1 LEIICLSD
9 THELH
14 CEVRVPNGDMLIY
27 AGDITFFSRRPS
39 VLEDFND
46 WLGELPHKYKV
57 VIPGNHDRL
66 LEQPK
71 HQRTIANAH
80 LLINTGVELGSLKIW
95 GSPATPY
102 ADTAFGI
109 PTAEARE
116 KHWGVMPA
124 GLDILITHWPPLK
137 VLDCAPGQISHGGCP
152 QLRDAVAK
160 KHPRLHVFGH
170 VHAGYGTLPTL
181 NTMFVNAALAGEL
194 GELDKP
200 PIRLRFVAATV
211 N

>member
-1 LEIICLSD
+1 
-9 THELH
+9 
-14 CEVRVPNGDMLIY
+14 MLIY
-27 AGDITFFSRRPS
+27 AGDITFFSKRTS

-80 LLINTGVELGSLKIW
+80 LLINTGVELGGLKIW

-116 KHWGVMPA
+116 KHWEAMPA
-124 GLDILITHWPPLK
+124 GLDILITHGPPLN
-137 VLDCAPGQISHGGCP
+137 VLDCAPGQTLH
-152 QLRDAVAK
+152 LRANWETWTNLLSGLDLY
-160 KHPRLHVFGH
+160 PRQ
-170 VHAGYGTLPTL
+170 
-181 NTMFVNAALAGEL
+181 
-194 GELDKP
+194 
-200 PIRLRFVAATV
+200 
-211 N
+211 